1 MKFKITEVTT
11 SSVKAEYEDGSW
23 ALVPVTKGQDQ
34 ATIYDLIHTYGNKS
48 IPFDK
53 VSDVPVTISSNYI
66 DASPK
71 IDPTVS
77 YEVARAYHYP
87 QIGDQLDALH
97 WAREGDDTTLKAV
110 DESIK
115 TVKSKI
121 PKGSTYKNSQV
132 KDLLN

>member
-11 SSVKAEYEDGSW
+11 TSVKAEYEDGSW

-66 DASPK
+66 DASPE

-77 YEVARAYHYP
+77 YEVARDTHYP
-87 QIGDQLDALH
+87 PVGDQLDALY
-97 WAREGDDTTLKAV
+97 WAREGDDTNLKAV
-110 DESIK
+110 DEAIK
-115 TVKSKI
+115 TVKTKI
-121 PKGSTYKNSQV
+121 PKGSTYKTSELST
-132 KDLLN
+132 LLD